1 MNAVTA
7 SRRLLLCAAI
17 SGFVT
22 VALGA
27 FGAHALRNT
36 LTSDMLT
43 VWQTGIQYQSLHTLA
58 MLAIGLLSIQLP
70 DARWIKR
77 AGWLMLLGILLFSG
91 SLYLMAVTG
100 ITMLGAITPF
110 GGLSLL
116 AGWTAL
122 GYALY
127 RLPRTNGP

>member
-1 MNAVTA
+1 MNAITA

-43 VWQTGIQYQSLHTLA
+43 VWQTGIQYQGLHTLA

-70 DARWIKR
+70 AARWIKR

-110 GGLSLL
+110 GGFSLL

>member
-1 MNAVTA
+1 LNAVAA
-7 SRRLLLCAAI
+7 SRPLLFWAAI

-36 LTSDMLT
+36 LTGEMSA
-43 VWQTGIQYQSLHTLA
+43 VWQTGIHYQGLHTLA
-58 MLAIGLLSIQLP
+58 VLAIGLLSIQLP
-70 DARWIKR
+70 DARWIPR

-91 SLYLMAVTG
+91 SLYLMAITG
-100 ITMLGAITPF
+100 IKMLGAITPF

-116 AGWTAL
+116 AGWIAL
-122 GYALY
+122 GYAIY
-127 RLPRTNGP
+127 RLPRANGP